1 MLPTLHLVGLPHTET
16 TADYL
21 ICAYTQKLVK
31 FCRMMHG
38 RGRKIILYG
47 GARNEAPC
55 DEFVS
60 LVSNEDRV
68 GWFGEWNPLNPFTN
82 LTWNPTEPPFW
93 TMNERAIKA
102 IQERAQPQDLILLI
116 AGTAQMPIAAAFPNM
131 LSVEWGVGYEG
142 IFSNFC
148 AFESYAWMHYL
159 YGKRGIQDGRYYD
172 QVIPNFFDPSE
183 FTPLRAWEKKE
194 DYLLFIGRLTARK
207 GPHVA
212 SQIAEACGR
221 RLVVA
226 GPGANSVTTRADG
239 TVVIEADH
247 VTLEG
252 KHLDYVGP
260 VNVHQ
265 RSDLMA
271 YAAAVI
277 VPTLYLEPFG
287 GVAVEAMLSGT
298 PVVASD
304 WGAFSETVEEGV
316 SGYRFRTLKQGVSAV
331 DSCGLLDPA
340 EIRLWAMDRYSLDAV
355 APRFETW
362 FTQLDGLWGEGWT
375 EKPPMCNRY
384 IRVG

>member
-31 FCRMMHG
+31 FCRMMYG
-38 RGRKIILYG
+38 RDRKIILYG

-60 LVSNEDRV
+60 LVSEDERV

-82 LTWNPTEPPFW
+82 LTWDPREAPFR
-93 TMNERAIKA
+93 TMNQRAIAA
-102 IQERAQPQDLILLI
+102 IAARAEPFDLILLI
-116 AGTAQMPIAAAFPNM
+116 AGTAQQPIAAAFPYR
-131 LSVEWGVGYEG
+131 LSIEWGVGYEG
-142 IFSNFC
+142 IFSNYC

-183 FTPLRAWEKKE
+183 FHLDTKD

-260 VNVHQ
+260 LDLPQ
-265 RSDLMA
+265 RAAMMA
-271 YAAAVI
+271 RAAAVI

-298 PVVASD
+298 AVVASD
-304 WGAFSETVEEGV
+304 WGAFPETVKTGIT
-316 SGYRFRTLKQGVSAV
+316 GYRFRTLAQGVGAVEQAV
-331 DSCGLLDPA
+331 DLKGWH
-340 EIRLWAMDRYSLDAV
+340 IRQYALSQYSLNSV
-355 APRFETW
+355 APKFEEW
-362 FTQLDGLWGEGWT
+362 FSQLDGLWGEGWT
-375 EKPPMCNRY
+375 AKPDMCNRY
-384 IRVG
+384 TEVR